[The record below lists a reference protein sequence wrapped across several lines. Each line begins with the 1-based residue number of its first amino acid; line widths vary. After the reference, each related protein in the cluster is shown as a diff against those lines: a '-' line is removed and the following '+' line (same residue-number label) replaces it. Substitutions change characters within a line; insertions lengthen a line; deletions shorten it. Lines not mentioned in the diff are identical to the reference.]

1 MSNSNLIDNLFDKFL
16 SSQPII
22 SEHRVLS
29 SSFIPEN
36 LPHRN
41 KQIEDLASI
50 LVRCLRGAPPSNIF
64 IYGKPGSGKTCVS
77 KLVLNKLNE
86 RMNND
91 SSELNLKFA
100 FINCKEY
107 STSYAVYTAIS
118 HNLQKD
124 QEQKNTIPPTGL
136 PTSEVFHRLATQID
150 GYTNSIIIVILDEI
164 DELIKKSGSEVLYN
178 LTRINTNLSKSSV
191 SVIGISND
199 TKFKDYLDPRVYS
212 SLSEEEI
219 VFTPYKANELIDIL
233 EERANEALY
242 KKVLSEGVI
251 NKIAAM
257 AARDHGDA
265 RRAIDLLR
273 VSAELTER
281 QGNKKIEIKHV
292 EEAKGHIEKNI
303 VFEVANSLPL
313 HSKFVLAAIYALN
326 SREGYEITTGQ
337 VYKLY
342 SEFCKINGLEV
353 VTSRRVSDYLNEQD
367 QLGLIDTNTVSLGR
381 YGRTK
386 YISLTVQ
393 SAIIREVI
401 EKDQHTSFTLMEG
414 NLLPIREKG
423 LITYFK

>member
-1 MSNSNLIDNLFDKFL
+1 MSNSNFLDNIFDKFL
-16 SSQPII
+16 ESQPII
-22 SEHRVLS
+22 NNHRVLS

-36 LPHRN
+36 LPHRDN
-41 KQIEDLASI
+41 QIKDLASI
-50 LVRCLRGAPPSNIF
+50 LVRCLKGSTPSNIF

-86 RMNND
+86 RIRKDFN
-91 SSELNLKFA
+91 ELNLKFA

-107 STSYAVYTAIS
+107 STTYAVYTAIS
-118 HNLQKD
+118 LNLQKD
-124 QEQKNTIPPTGL
+124 QTIKVLIPTTGL
-136 PTSEVFHRLATQID
+136 PTSEVFHRLVTQID
-150 GYTNSIIIVILDEI
+150 EYNNSIVIVILDEI
-164 DELIKKSGSEVLYN
+164 DELIKKSGSEVMYN
-178 LTRINTNLSKSSV
+178 LTRINTTLSKSSV

-233 EERANEALY
+233 EERANEALFEN
-242 KKVLSEGVI
+242 VLNPGVI
-251 NKIAAM
+251 NKIAAI

-281 QGNKKIEIKHV
+281 QGQKKIEIKHV

-303 VFEVANSLPL
+303 VFEVADSLPL
-313 HSKFVLAAIYALN
+313 HSKFVLAAIFNLN
-326 SREGYEITTGQ
+326 SRNSKEITTGQ
-337 VYKLY
+337 VYRLY
-342 SEFCKINGLEV
+342 CEFCRYSGLEV
-353 VTSRRVSDYLNEQD
+353 VTSRRVSDYLNEQE

-393 SAIIREVI
+393 EEIIREVI
-401 EKDQHTSFTLMEG
+401 EKDQHTSFTLIEG
-414 NLLPIREKG
+414 NLPIIKDKS
-423 LITYFK
+423 LVTYFK